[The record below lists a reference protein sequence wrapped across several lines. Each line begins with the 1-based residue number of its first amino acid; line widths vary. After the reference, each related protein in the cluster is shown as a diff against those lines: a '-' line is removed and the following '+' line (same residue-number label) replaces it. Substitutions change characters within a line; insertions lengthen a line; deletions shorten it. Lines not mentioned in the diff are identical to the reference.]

1 MNALQ
6 GRWGRELLSM
16 LKSPARVR
24 DRGYSGCLTTFP
36 PMHVY
41 RKTFHMFSFCS
52 YSIIVCSFVDVI
64 LKNIYICIHTHVYI
78 HTHIYIYKYE

>member
-1 MNALQ
+1 M
-6 GRWGRELLSM
+6 
-16 LKSPARVR
+16 
-24 DRGYSGCLTTFP
+24 TFP

-64 LKNIYICIHTHVYI
+64 LKNIYIYVYI
-78 HTHIYIYKYE
+78 HMSIYIHTYIYINMNEMLGSLVEPSPALDEYRGWIL